1 MASLKDTIAKKD
13 DEIEQLELL
22 KEVKNEYPGSL
33 RSGNSSAS
41 DDFSGVNPHRTQ
53 KPSIRKGMGNETASY
68 QESNPEHSDRHSEA
82 GSQQSKL
89 SERDR
94 LSDISDGALSVG
106 EEPDG
111 ETDQGTKL
119 SNKLRK

>member
-1 MASLKDTIAKKD
+1 
-13 DEIEQLELL
+13 
-22 KEVKNEYPGSL
+22 
-33 RSGNSSAS
+33 
-41 DDFSGVNPHRTQ
+41 
-53 KPSIRKGMGNETASY
+53 MGNETVSY

-89 SERDR
+89 SERDTGQDMSFADAKIFRFGDGGCEDR

-119 SNKLRK
+119 PNKLRK